1 MHSKVFE
8 IVIFIY
14 LVSVFCIPSSLG
26 IYKRSTTTVETLNLA
41 DWSVDLDQTG
51 VTGSV
56 QIIEGDTNGGTYTL
70 NVVSDSEVDVIYDI
84 IVSNIPTGVQV
95 KLDTGAY
102 APENSSVTFS
112 NAGIILYS
120 GSRTNTHTLT
130 FRGVSGASFVNNQE
144 VTINVVAEQLTTS

>member
-112 NAGIILYS
+112 NAGIILY
-120 GSRTNTHTLT
+120 GDGPNTHTLT
-130 FRGVSGASFVNNQE
+130 FKANTGATLVSNR
-144 VTINVVAEQLTTS
+144 TINIDVNFRQN